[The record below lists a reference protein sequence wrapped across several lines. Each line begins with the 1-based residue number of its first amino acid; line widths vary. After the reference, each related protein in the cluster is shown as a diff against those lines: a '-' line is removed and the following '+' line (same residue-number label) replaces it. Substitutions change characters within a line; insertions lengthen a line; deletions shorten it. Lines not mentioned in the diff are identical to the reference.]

1 MTREQIIKA
10 LSGSIDSMITNKR
23 TMIHISGPMAE
34 EVLAYLQEHEAAGPK
49 MGHWIFDST
58 DYEAWTHTCS
68 ECEKR
73 MTTAFGMYANF
84 CWNCGAKMDGQ
95 AGR

>member
-10 LSGSIDSMITNKR
+10 LSGSIDSMITNKS
-23 TMIHISGPMAE
+23 TMIHILGPMAE
-34 EVLAYLQEHEAAGPK
+34 DILTLLKEQEPK
-49 MGHWIFDST
+49 TGHWIFDST

-73 MTTAFGMYANF
+73 MTTAFGLYANF

-95 AGR
+95 EVR